1 MQTKIGTGSALE
13 PRAQSTRAGHTLAQG
28 YTPPRTTGLMALAFR
43 LRNALRARLRG
54 PTATHYGEG
63 ELYLAFVGGLLLA
76 TCVFVP
82 FLPRLAY

>member
-1 MQTKIGTGSALE
+1 MQPKVQA
-13 PRAQSTRAGHTLAQG
+13 R
-28 YTPPRTTGLMALAFR
+28 TPPRTARLIALAFR
-43 LRNALRARLRG
+43 LRSALRARLRSA
-54 PTATHYGEG
+54 TATRYGDG